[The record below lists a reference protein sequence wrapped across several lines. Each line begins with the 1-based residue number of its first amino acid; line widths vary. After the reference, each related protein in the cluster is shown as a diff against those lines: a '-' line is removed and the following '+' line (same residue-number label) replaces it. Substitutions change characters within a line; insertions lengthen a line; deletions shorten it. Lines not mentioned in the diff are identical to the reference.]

1 MPGRRGVGEHN
12 IGLRQK
18 NEAHLAKFS
27 SVAQEHAKQRL
38 ATHWEIAS
46 DAKIEQKR
54 LISAMDAVQAKHDDL
69 LVARRKR
76 LAQLLE
82 EEHEMHEKML
92 SQLIVTDEAR
102 REKLIQKAR
111 DLRAAR
117 ESSRQEEAQRQKDR
131 LFREQAALIRGAESN
146 IKVLHVADQRFS
158 QLDQRELVRT
168 HKNEEDRVYSMQL
181 QAQFDRQTQRQQ
193 EDMEKNYQRNKSHVT
208 ALDQQMRE
216 RELSKQRQREIERE
230 EAIAFREKAE
240 REIREEKEAELRR
253 RRVERETAAETKE
266 MYKEVKARKDAEE
279 AQRRAEEE
287 AELNAII
294 EARKLEEQREIIR
307 RREARDQSVKHM
319 REVEEQMNQMAE
331 SENALDRRWM
341 EEGEREWQR
350 REAVWRRE
358 QDRRDRLM
366 QDVFE
371 NRRGQVIGNRQREAE
386 ELNQKN
392 RDMEEMRATIEA
404 NRIDDTDARRKRFEI
419 AQQTRQAQRD
429 QWDRRQAEKDR
440 IREEKRTELTDAERD
455 EAEYRAK
462 INAELAKLEAAKPD
476 RFKNVSLFKRKTGLA
491 ALQNGGF

>member
-12 IGLRQK
+12 IGLRQRQ
-18 NEAHLAKFS
+18 EEHLQRFS

-38 ATHWEIAS
+38 ATHWELAS

-54 LISAMDAVQAKHDDL
+54 LISAMDSVQAKHDDL

-111 DLRAAR
+111 DLRAQR
-117 ESSRQEEAQRQKDR
+117 EASRQEEGQRQRDR

-146 IKVLHVADQRFS
+146 IKVLHVADQRFA
-158 QLDQRELVRT
+158 QLDVKDRLRQQKE
-168 HKNEEDRVYSMQL
+168 EEDRVYSQQL
-181 QAQFDRQTQRQQ
+181 QSHFDKQTQRQQ
-193 EDMEKNYQRNKSHVT
+193 DDMEQTYQRNKSLVQ
-208 ALDQQMRE
+208 ALDRQMRD
-216 RELSKQRQREIERE
+216 RDLSKQRQRELERE
-230 EAIAFREKAE
+230 EAVAFREKAE
-240 REIREEKEAELRR
+240 REIREEKEAEQRR
-253 RRVERETAAETKE
+253 RRVERETAAATKE
-266 MYKEVKARKDAEE
+266 LYKDVKARKEAED

-287 AELNAII
+287 AELRAAI
-294 EARKLEEQREIIR
+294 ETKKLEEQREIVR
-307 RREARDQSVKHM
+307 RREARDQAVIHM
-319 REVEEQMNQMAE
+319 REVEEQMNQIAE
-331 SENALDRRWM
+331 SETALDRRWM

-371 NRRGQVIGNRQREAE
+371 TRRSQVLDNRKREE
-386 ELNQKN
+386 SDLDRKHQ
-392 RDMEEMRATIEA
+392 DMDEMRATIEA
-404 NRIDDTDARRKRFEI
+404 NRIDDTDARRRRFEI
-419 AQQTRQAQRD
+419 AQQTRQAQRE

-440 IREEKRTELTDAERD
+440 IRNEKRTELTDAEK
-455 EAEYRAK
+455 EEQEYRAK
-462 INAELAKLEAAKPD
+462 INAELAKLEAAKPE

>member
-12 IGLRQK
+12 IGVRQRK
-18 NEAHLAKFS
+18 EEHFARFS

-54 LISAMDAVQAKHDDL
+54 LVAAMDAVQAKHDDL

-111 DLRAAR
+111 DLRAKR
-117 ESSRQEEAQRQKDR
+117 EEDRQDEGKRQKDR
-131 LFREQAALIRGAESN
+131 LFREQAALIRGAESR
-146 IKVLHVADQRFS
+146 IKVLHVADQRQA
-158 QLDQRELVRT
+158 QLDLKERLKAQ
-168 HKNEEDRVYSMQL
+168 KDEEDRVYAQQL
-181 QAQFDRQTQRQQ
+181 QTQFDKQTQRCQQ
-193 EDMEKNYQRNKSHVT
+193 DLEGIYQRNKAHVS
-208 ALDQQMRE
+208 ALDQQMQQREISKQRE
-216 RELSKQRQREIERE
+216 REREHE
-230 EAIAFREKAE
+230 EAIAFREKCE
-240 REIREEKEAELRR
+240 REIREEREAELRR
-253 RRVERETAAETKE
+253 RRVERETAAATKE

-294 EARKLEEQREIIR
+294 EAKKQEEQREVIR
-307 RREARDQSVKHM
+307 RREARDQAVKHM
-319 REVEEQMNQMAE
+319 REVEEQMNQIAE
-331 SENALDRRWM
+331 SETALDRRWM
-341 EEGEREWQR
+341 EEGEREWDR
-350 REAVWRRE
+350 REKVWRKE

-366 QDVFE
+366 HDVFE
-371 NRRGQVIGNRQREAE
+371 SRRNQVLDNRKRDEQELEQKHRDLDDMRQ
-386 ELNQKN
+386 
-392 RDMEEMRATIEA
+392 TIEN
-404 NRIDDTDARRKRFEI
+404 NRIDDTDARRRRFEI

-429 QWDRRQAEKDR
+429 QWAKRQAEKDR
-440 IREEKRTELTDAERD
+440 IRQEKRTELTDAEQE
-455 EAEYRAK
+455 EANYRKK
-462 INAELAKLEAAKPD
+462 IQEELDKLEGAKPQ
-476 RFKNVSLFKRKTGLA
+476 RFQNVSLFKRKTGLA